1 MADLTE
7 YTFRPFFRS
16 RIRSAVRGRETDQQ
30 IRQSLLPWY
39 NPDTNRY
46 AGLAP
51 SVITRMINQE
61 RGRHTIIRRL
71 EQMDKRQRTNLH
83 ALVGCG
89 RGEIVQTR
97 ITIQWRDPATGAIR
111 HYGHTTTLATQGRLM
126 DILNPALAEAITDAT
141 GRGYTPPA
149 ITSSML
155 SGDTR
160 YRLEY
165 IECVKR

>member
-30 IRQSLLPWY
+30 IRNSLLPWY
-39 NPDTNRY
+39 NAETNRY

-61 RGRHTIIRRL
+61 RGRHTVIERIEKR
-71 EQMDKRQRTNLH
+71 DKRQRTNLH
-83 ALVGCG
+83 SLLGCG
-89 RGEIVQTR
+89 RGEIIQTR
-97 ITIQWRDPATGAIR
+97 ITIQWRDERTGTIR
-111 HYGHTTTLATQGRLM
+111 HFGHTTTLANQGRLM
-126 DILNPALAEAITDAT
+126 DILNPALAEAVSDAI
-141 GRGYTPPA
+141 GRGYTPPG

-155 SGDTR
+155 TGSTR
-160 YRLEY
+160 YRIEY
-165 IECVKR
+165 IECVRS